1 MMRSITLLCLILQL
15 GCQSQPTAKQ
25 TGTSSPIR
33 VVCTTGMVADLVRNI
48 GQDRVAVTQM
58 MKAGVDPHLYKATP
72 GDVQQLSGADIIFY
86 SGQHLEGKL
95 ADVLH
100 QLSKSKKCFAVTDG
114 IQSDN
119 LLRTV
124 EGVVDP
130 HLWFDVSLWQQAS
143 QEVARKLIEYD
154 PSNREL
160 YQKAAQAYDA
170 ELAKLHDYAKTELA
184 KIDKTRRVLITAHDA
199 FSYFGRAYDMEVK
212 SIQGISTESEASVKQ
227 VNDLVAFIVTRKI
240 KAVFVESSVSEK
252 NMTALLEGCSAKSH
266 QVTIGG
272 ELFSDAPG
280 LDGTPEASYVG
291 MVRHNVDTIVKALR

>member
-1 MMRSITLLCLILQL
+1 MIRSITLLCLILQL
-15 GCQSQPTAKQ
+15 GCQSQPAAKQ

-114 IQSDN
+114 IQSDK

-130 HLWFDVSLWQQAS
+130 HLWFDVSLWQQAA

-154 PSNREL
+154 PNNREL

-199 FSYFGRAYDMEVK
+199 FSYFGRAYDLEVK

>member
-1 MMRSITLLCLILQL
+1 MRSITLLCLILQL
-15 GCQSQPTAKQ
+15 GCQSQPAAKQ

-114 IQSDN
+114 IQSDK

-130 HLWFDVSLWQQAS
+130 HLWFDVSLWQQAA

-154 PSNREL
+154 PNNREL

-199 FSYFGRAYDMEVK
+199 FSYFGRAYDLEVK

>member
-1 MMRSITLLCLILQL
+1 MRSITLLCLILQL
-15 GCQSQPTAKQ
+15 GCQSQPAAKQ

-114 IQSDN
+114 IQSDK

-130 HLWFDVSLWQQAS
+130 HLWFDVSLWQQAA

-154 PSNREL
+154 PNNREL